1 MISLER
7 RIWLWALIGPL
18 LVLMSLSICACRAG
32 NLALPLFGVV
42 ACGLPA
48 SFILRWRGLIFSSIL
63 LFLIP
68 LVGLLLGHSFPPWMA
83 GLTLA
88 MGVGFS
94 LTVVGRD
101 ELFLLLRTRFGVED
115 RVVVELDSHWK
126 GVEEGWRERE
136 EQLIRRVA
144 ELEEQFEL
152 TDGERRQERQL
163 RQLAQGNIER
173 LERDRIQD
181 TQRLHLA
188 LRESENLMTVEEEIS
203 SLRQELNELR
213 VSHFQQRL
221 DLARPLAIERDE
233 EGVEELARRLR
244 MAGQAILALRSY
256 RDRYLQLRSQF
267 AEKSALLDETRRAL
281 FLLEEREEVRKREKE
296 EEELPLYSLAE
307 AELEELVGALLKELE
322 SRSCLS
328 LGQNFTPFRGD

>member
-32 NLALPLFGVV
+32 SLALPLFGVV
-42 ACGLPA
+42 ACGIPA

-88 MGVGFS
+88 MGVGFF

-126 GVEEGWRERE
+126 GVELGWRERE
-136 EQLIRRVA
+136 EQLMRRVA

-152 TDGERRQERQL
+152 ADGERRQERQL

-188 LRESENLMTVEEEIS
+188 RRESENLMTAEEEIG
-203 SLRQELNELR
+203 SLRRELNELR

-221 DLARPLAIERDE
+221 DLARPLIIERD
-233 EGVEELARRLR
+233 EELARRLR
-244 MAGQAILALRSY
+244 MAGQAISALRSY

-281 FLLEEREEVRKREKE
+281 FLLEEREEVRKREE
-296 EEELPLYSLAE
+296 EEQELPLYSLAE
-307 AELEELVGALLKELE
+307 GELEELVGALLKELE

-328 LGQNFTPFRGD
+328 IGQNFTSFRGD

>member
-42 ACGLPA
+42 LCGLPA
-48 SFILRWRGLIFSSIL
+48 SFILRWRGLLFSSTLLL
-63 LFLIP
+63 LFPLI
-68 LVGLLLGHSFPPWMA
+68 GLLSGHPFPPWMA
-83 GLTLA
+83 GLKLA
-88 MGVGFS
+88 MGVGFF

-101 ELFLLLRTRFGVED
+101 ELFLLLRNRFGVED

-136 EQLIRRVA
+136 EQLMRRVA

-152 TDGERRQERQL
+152 ADGERRQERQL

-188 LRESENLMTVEEEIS
+188 RRESENLVTAEEEIG
-203 SLRQELNELR
+203 SLRHELNELR

-221 DLARPLAIERDE
+221 DLARPLIVERD
-233 EGVEELARRLR
+233 EELARRLR
-244 MAGQAILALRSY
+244 MAGQAVAALRSY

-281 FLLEEREEVRKREKE
+281 FLLEEREEVRKREE
-296 EEELPLYSLAE
+296 EEQELPLHPLAE
-307 AELEELVGALLKELE
+307 EELEELVGALLKELE

-328 LGQNFTPFRGD
+328 LSQNFTSFRSD